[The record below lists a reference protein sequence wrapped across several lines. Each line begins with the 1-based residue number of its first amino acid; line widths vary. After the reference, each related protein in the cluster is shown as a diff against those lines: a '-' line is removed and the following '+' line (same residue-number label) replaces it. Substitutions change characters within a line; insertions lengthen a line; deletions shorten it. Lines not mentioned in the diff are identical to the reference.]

1 MVRSR
6 EFDCATDSTCGKER
20 RTCFHVRNVNSAKQ
34 ERCEFTGVFPC
45 FKARSSSYK
54 YRKYNFFEDKIKF
67 HEVDL
72 PMTMDCAAMKKD
84 FLIYFEDLHLEITKR
99 KSFFLLF

>member
-1 MVRSR
+1 MFSC
-6 EFDCATDSTCGKER
+6 EKCKFGKTR
-20 RTCFHVRNVNSAKQ
+20 KTMRIYW
-34 ERCEFTGVFPC
+34 GFPG

-54 YRKYNFFEDKIKF
+54 YKKYKFFEDKIKF

-84 FLIYFEDLHLEITKR
+84 FLTYFEDLHLEITKR